1 MKTAKFFITAMV
13 AMTVI
18 LGFSKNS
25 YASPAIVEKKVPILL
40 QINEYDVLY
49 TFPKQPYLD
58 KNNRLMI
65 PLRAVSELIG
75 GNVSYNQA
83 QKTASI
89 QLNNKVINITVGSNI
104 VQVNNTEK
112 AMDTVPV
119 MYKQSMFVPVRALID
134 NLDLP
139 SNIDPKTRMVHI
151 ESESLDKNQLIKLI
165 KESDLPSDQISDYN
179 AIQPLTYDLT
189 LSDNEKGKLQKGS
202 INITSKNISGKA
214 IPEGKE
220 DLHTIFMF
228 DNAFQMEADWNTTD
242 QNNERLRPALSIN
255 QTFNRVDNFAA
266 SNYEAKLKY
275 ILAIGRTFK

>member
-1 MKTAKFFITAMV
+1 
-13 AMTVI
+13 MTVI